1 VISLDQG
8 YHGALI
14 STVAI
19 SPYKYEGRGGFRPPK
34 WSHKGP
40 LRTII
45 SITIIELTCKAKL
58 ID

>member
-40 LRTII
+40 LRTI
-45 SITIIELTCKAKL
+45 SITIIELTRKAKL
-58 ID
+58 IE